1 MQVAVEDGL
10 VGVDVALPDYKLAL
24 FLDGSHQSVSAAQ
37 SHLTTLDPD
46 GSMLSGSAF
55 CMFLWC
61 WAMAC
66 CHCCRAIVLAVTD
79 NAAGVLSLL

>member
-1 MQVAVEDGL
+1 MLVCCHRQVEDGSLVWSSCTASLPESASCVNCHMQVAVEDGL

-46 GSMLSGSAF
+46 GSMLSG
-55 CMFLWC
+55 
-61 WAMAC
+61 
-66 CHCCRAIVLAVTD
+66 
-79 NAAGVLSLL
+79 